1 MRLRLCGA
9 ALAAVLVPL
18 AVGCGGGGADTGAAA
33 APISFEQLAR
43 SATTSA
49 DARSGR
55 FSFDMSLSA
64 PGSDEPFA
72 LSGEGA
78 FDARSKRASVSLDL
92 SSLAKLLGGF
102 LAGVAGPSS
111 GQLPKLDDPA
121 GWRIQVVQDGSA
133 AYVRFPALDDKLPA
147 GKSWIR
153 GDRNG
158 LSTDGFDF
166 GQFTN
171 NDPRQVLD
179 ALRAVTGDVKTVGTE
194 ELRGVETTHY
204 RAVVDP
210 ARVAKRSPDT
220 RGRSAQ
226 SLLGRLTSE
235 SGLADVPVDVWLDSD
250 GLVRKLTLELTASDP
265 TTSRPGAATMSF
277 ELWDYGKAIAI
288 DVPPASQVVAST
300 ALHG

>member
-9 ALAAVLVPL
+9 GLAAALALV
-18 AVGCGGGGADTGAAA
+18 AGGCGGGDAKSGAAA

-49 DARSGR
+49 DAKSGR

-64 PGSDEPFA
+64 PGGDEPFD

-78 FDARSKRASVSLDL
+78 FDARSQRASLSLDL

-102 LAGVAGPSS
+102 LAGVAGSS
-111 GQLPKLDDPA
+111 SADLPNLGDPA
-121 GWRIQVVQDGSA
+121 GWKLQVVQDGGA
-133 AYVRFPALDDKLPA
+133 TYVRFPALDDKLPA

-153 GDRNG
+153 GDENG
-158 LSTDGFDF
+158 LSADGFDF

-179 ALRAVTGDVKTVGTE
+179 ALRAVTGDVETVGAE
-194 ELRGVETTHY
+194 KLRGVQTTHY
-204 RAVVDP
+204 QAVVDP
-210 ARVAKRSPDT
+210 ARVARQAPGKDGQT
-220 RGRSAQ
+220 AQ
-226 SLLGRLTSE
+226 SLLGQLTSE
-235 SGLADVPVDVWLDSD
+235 SGLAEIPVDVWLDPE
-250 GLVRKLTLELTASDP
+250 GLVRKLTLELSAVDP
-265 TTSRPGAATMSF
+265 TTSHSGSATMSF
-277 ELWDYGKAIAI
+277 ELWDYGKTIAI
-288 DVPPASQVVAST
+288 DVPPASQVVAAA

>member
-9 ALAAVLVPL
+9 GLVAALALV
-18 AVGCGGGGADTGAAA
+18 AVGCGGGAESGSTA
-33 APISFEQLAR
+33 APISFEELAR

-64 PGSDEPFA
+64 PGADEPFA

-78 FDARSKRASVSLDL
+78 FDARSKRTSMSLDL

-102 LAGVAGPSS
+102 LAGVAGSSS
-111 GQLPKLDDPA
+111 GDLPNLGDPA
-121 GWRIQVVQDGSA
+121 GWKIQVVQDGGV

-153 GDRNG
+153 GDGNG
-158 LSTDGFDF
+158 LSADGFDF

-179 ALRAVTGDVKTVGTE
+179 ALRAVTGDVETVGTE

-210 ARVAKRSPDT
+210 ARVAEQAPGEDGQT
-220 RGRSAQ
+220 AQ
-226 SLLGRLTSE
+226 SLLGQLTSE
-235 SGLADVPVDVWLDSD
+235 SGLAEIPVDVWLDPD
-250 GLVRKLTLELTASDP
+250 GLVRKLTLELTAVDP
-265 TTSRPGAATMSF
+265 AMSQTGSATVSF

-288 DVPPASQVVAST
+288 ELPPAAQVVAAT